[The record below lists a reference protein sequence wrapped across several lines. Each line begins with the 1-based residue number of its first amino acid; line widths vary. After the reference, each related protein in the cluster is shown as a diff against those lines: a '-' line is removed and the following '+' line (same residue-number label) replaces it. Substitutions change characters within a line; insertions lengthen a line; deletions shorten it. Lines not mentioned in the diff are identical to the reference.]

1 MTGPR
6 IPFLDLQRSHEAIR
20 DRLTMAFERVVT
32 AGHFILGAE
41 LEAFESEFAAFCDA
55 QACVGVGNGLDA
67 LVLALRGLEVG
78 AGDEVIVPATTFI
91 ATWLAVEAVGA
102 RPVPVEADW
111 ATASID
117 PSQIEAAL
125 TSRTRAI
132 MPVHLYGQ
140 PVDMEPI
147 LRVARARGLR
157 VIEDAAQAHG
167 ATYRGRRIGSL
178 GDATAFSFYPG
189 KNLGALGDGGAVVT
203 NDPALAS
210 RIRQLR
216 NYGSSAKYQHDVV
229 GVNSRLDELQAALLR
244 EKLPL
249 LARWNAER
257 SDIARRY
264 TAGLQE
270 AGVTLPA
277 VLDQTEPVWHLYTIR
292 HAQRDAIQRF
302 LAARGIATLIH
313 YPTPP
318 HLQPALAGLGIGA
331 GRFPITERIHRE
343 TLSLPLFPGMTSR
356 EVEDVIQG
364 VHDAVRACD
373 ETEMVDPMPVGGAA
387 APR

>member
-6 IPFLDLQRSHEAIR
+6 IPFYDLQRSHQAIQG
-20 DRLTMAFERVVT
+20 RLTTAFERVVT
-32 AGHFILGAE
+32 AGHFILGPE
-41 LEAFESEFAAFCDA
+41 LEAFEAEFAAFCEA
-55 QACVGVGNGLDA
+55 RECVGVGNGLDA
-67 LVLALRGLEVG
+67 LVLALRALDVG
-78 AGDEVIVPATTFI
+78 AGDEVIVPSATFI

-111 ATASID
+111 ATANID
-117 PSQIEAAL
+117 ASRIDAAV
-125 TSRTRAI
+125 TERTRVI

-140 PVDMEPI
+140 PAEMEPI
-147 LRVARARGLR
+147 LRVARTRGLR

-167 ATYRGRRIGSL
+167 ATYRGRRVGSL
-178 GDATAFSFYPG
+178 SDATAFSFYPG

-203 NDPALAS
+203 NDPDLAR

-216 NYGSSAKYQHDVV
+216 NYGSSVKYQHDVI

-244 EKLPL
+244 EKLPML
-249 LARWNAER
+249 PHWNAER

-264 TAGLQE
+264 TEGLQG

-277 VLDQTEPVWHLYTIR
+277 VLQHTEPVWHLYTIR

-318 HLQPALAGLGIGA
+318 HLQPALAGLGMEG
-331 GRFPITERIHRE
+331 GRFPISERIHRE
-343 TLSLPLFPGMTSR
+343 TLSLPLYPGMTPR

-364 VHDAVRACD
+364 VHDAVRAGD
-373 ETEMVDPMPVGGAA
+373 ETEVVDLMPVGGASEQ
-387 APR
+387 R

>member
-6 IPFLDLQRSHEAIR
+6 IPFLDLQRSHQAIR
-20 DRLTMAFERVVT
+20 DRLTSAFERVLT
-32 AGHFILGAE
+32 AGHFILGPE
-41 LEAFESEFAAFCDA
+41 LEAFESEFAAYCDA
-55 QACVGVGNGLDA
+55 RACVGVGNGLDA
-67 LVLALRGLEVG
+67 LVLALRAMDVG

-102 RPVPVEADW
+102 RPVAIDADW
-111 ATASID
+111 STANID
-117 PSQIEAAL
+117 ASKIDAVV
-125 TSRTRAI
+125 TDRTRVI

-140 PVDMEPI
+140 PADMEPI
-147 LRVARARGLR
+147 LHIARTRGLR

-167 ATYRGRRIGSL
+167 ATYRGRSIGSL
-178 GDATAFSFYPG
+178 SDATAFSFYPG

-203 NDPALAS
+203 NDPALAG

-244 EKLPL
+244 EKLPML
-249 LARWNAER
+249 PGWNAER

-264 TAGLQE
+264 TEGLQGS
-270 AGVTLPA
+270 GVTLPV
-277 VLDQTEPVWHLYTIR
+277 VLAQTEPVWHLYTVR

-318 HLQPALAGLGIGA
+318 HLQPALAGLGMSA
-331 GRFPITERIHRE
+331 GRFPVTERIHRE
-343 TLSLPLFPGMTSR
+343 TLSLPLFPGMTAR
-356 EVEDVIQG
+356 EVEEVIQG
-364 VHDAVRACD
+364 VHDAVRAGD
-373 ETEMVDPMPVGGAA
+373 ETEVVDLMPVGGAS